1 MEHPALYLA
10 LIGLLSLVC
19 QWAAWRVHLPAIL
32 PLLIAGLIVG
42 PVTGL
47 LDPDAMLGDLL
58 FPLVS
63 LSVAV
68 ILFEGSLTLNYED
81 LRGHGRTVFRLI
93 TWGVVVT
100 GLIGTFAAWWLLE
113 MPLEIAAVLGGL
125 LVVTGPTVVIPL
137 LQTLRAKGNLTQ
149 ILRWE
154 GILIDPV
161 GALLAVLVYEFV
173 VLGQENGAASHTLLL
188 FGQAM
193 AIGFGLGAL
202 GGWVLGLILRHHWL
216 PQKLHNFGT
225 LMIMLTLFAGSNALF
240 EESGLLTVTVMGI
253 WMANMRGIPVRP
265 IIEFKETLTVLLVSG
280 LFILLAA
287 RITTE
292 QLATLSWP
300 AWLFLAILMFVA
312 RPITVWLCTLGTDL
326 SWREKALLAWLSP
339 RGIVAAAVASL
350 FAIKL
355 EQAGVE
361 GAEML
366 VPITF
371 LVIIGTVVIQS
382 LFSKPIVRALGVNE
396 PEPTGFLI
404 LGANPVARAIA
415 SELVA
420 LGWTVR
426 LTDTSWDAVQEARMS
441 GLPVYYGN
449 PLSEH
454 ASQHLELTGIGR
466 LLPLSPYRE
475 LNNLAALHYE
485 HLLGHGNVFR
495 LAEEPG
501 LHAKRQQDRALGHL
515 PRLFDEE
522 ATFAKLASLIAGG
535 AEIRVAR
542 ISASFGYKEYCRIH
556 DNRLMPLFCISSNN
570 RLRVVNTDNPLQ
582 LKPGERLISLI
593 YPDSPEM
600 APDAREQRA
609 RQEQRVPPERS
620 DTQDP
625 GRLPS

>member
-1 MEHPALYLA
+1 MENAALYLA
-10 LIGLLSLVC
+10 LIGLLSLMC

-32 PLLIAGLIVG
+32 PLLIVGLIAG
-42 PVTGL
+42 PVTGWL
-47 LDPDAMLGDLL
+47 NPDAILGELL

-81 LRGHGRTVFRLI
+81 LRGHGRTVIRLI
-93 TWGVVVT
+93 TWGVIIT
-100 GLIGTFAAWWLLE
+100 GVIGTVAAWWLLN

-137 LQTLRAKGNLTQ
+137 LQTLRAKANLSQ

-154 GILIDPV
+154 GILVDPV
-161 GALLAVLVYEFV
+161 GALLAVLIYEFV
-173 VLGQENGAASHTLLL
+173 ALGQENGAASHTVLL
-188 FGQAM
+188 FGQTVGL
-193 AIGFGLGAL
+193 GFGLGAL
-202 GGWVLGLILRHHWL
+202 GGWLWGLILRHHWL
-216 PQKLHNFGT
+216 PQRLHNFGT

-253 WMANMRGIPVRP
+253 WLANMRGIPVRP

-287 RITTE
+287 RISTE
-292 QLATLSWP
+292 QLMTLNAP
-300 AWLFLAILMFVA
+300 AWIFLGVLMFVA
-312 RPITVWLCTLGTDL
+312 RPITVWICTIGTEL
-326 SWREKALLAWLSP
+326 HWREKALLAWLSP

-355 EQAGVE
+355 EKAGVE

-382 LFSKPIVRALGVNE
+382 LLSKPIVKALKVNE
-396 PEPTGFLI
+396 PDPTGFLI

-415 SELVA
+415 SELMTM
-420 LGWTVR
+420 GWTVR
-426 LTDTSWDAVQEARMS
+426 LTDTSWDAVQEARMA

-454 ASQHLELTGIGR
+454 ATQHLELTGIGR

-475 LNNLAALHYE
+475 LNNLAALHFE
-485 HLLGHGNVFR
+485 HVLGHGNVFR
-495 LAEEPG
+495 LAEESG
-501 LHAKRQQDRALGHL
+501 KHAKRQQDRALGHL
-515 PRLFDEE
+515 PRLFSDD
-522 ATFAKLASLIAGG
+522 ATFAKLASLVANG
-535 AEIRVAR
+535 AEIRVAKMTDN
-542 ISASFGYKEYCRIH
+542 FGLEEYRSIH
-556 DNRLMPLFCISSNN
+556 DARLMPLFCIAANG
-570 RLRVVNTDNPLQ
+570 RLRVAHTDAALAP
-582 LKPGERLISLI
+582 KPGERVVSLI
-593 YPDSPEM
+593 YANSPEM
-600 APDAREQRA
+600 QPGEREERARE
-609 RQEQRVPPERS
+609 EQRVAPTRS
-620 DTQDP
+620 DSSNP